1 MHGTN
6 TKNIKNIST
15 HVFLLAGECMVMP
28 ELSYWD
34 VRKIRKMIKEGVEVP
49 QICKEFN
56 IDPASWR
63 DVSLKY
69 SLLK

>member
-1 MHGTN
+1 
-6 TKNIKNIST
+6 
-15 HVFLLAGECMVMP
+15 MVIP

>member
-1 MHGTN
+1 MKSN
-6 TKNIKNIST
+6 NIKDISID
-15 HVFLLAGECMVMP
+15 VYLLSGECMVMP

-34 VRKIRKMIKEGVEVP
+34 VRKIRKMIKDGVEVP

>member
-1 MHGTN
+1 MKSN
-6 TKNIKNIST
+6 NIKDISIDDY
-15 HVFLLAGECMVMP
+15 LLPGECMVMP
-28 ELSYWD
+28 DLSYWD
-34 VRKIRKMIKEGVEVP
+34 VRKIRKMIKDGVEVP